1 MLEGLMREED
11 DKVWAQK
18 QGVTGKREKSLWA
31 LPQNTLYVSFVV
43 EHGDDLQRRRVGA
56 VYDGEVGIAGE
67 RPKTKRMTG

>member
-1 MLEGLMREED
+1 MLEGLMREAD

-43 EHGDDLQRRRVGA
+43 EHGDDL
-56 VYDGEVGIAGE
+56 
-67 RPKTKRMTG
+67 